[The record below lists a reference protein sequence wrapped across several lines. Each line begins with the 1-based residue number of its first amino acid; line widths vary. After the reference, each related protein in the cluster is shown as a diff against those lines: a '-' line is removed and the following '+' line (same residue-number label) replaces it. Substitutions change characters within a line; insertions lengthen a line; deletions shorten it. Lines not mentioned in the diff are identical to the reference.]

1 MVRNDGRFF
10 KSFPRVSE
18 VCAIIFA
25 LYFLIHRSL
34 SKGDLVCKKFKNV
47 ESIILNQIIC
57 KYRMGR
63 ILLKTFY

>member
-10 KSFPRVSE
+10 KSFPRIRE

-25 LYFLIHRSL
+25 LYFLIHRGL
-34 SKGDLVCKKFKNV
+34 SKGDLVCEKCKNV
-47 ESIILNQIIC
+47 ESIISNQIIC

-63 ILLKTFY
+63 ILLKTVY

>member
-34 SKGDLVCKKFKNV
+34 SKGDLVCNKYKNV
-47 ESIILNQIIC
+47 ESIISNKVIC
-57 KYRMGR
+57 KYRTGR

>member
-34 SKGDLVCKKFKNV
+34 SKGDLVCKKFKKRGV
-47 ESIILNQIIC
+47 DYI
-57 KYRMGR
+57 
-63 ILLKTFY
+63 